1 MLYLNHRIN
10 KQAKIVALMQYK
22 IFKEFGNKQKIKK
35 KYKHINK
42 PWNQHLDV
50 LGTNTKQVKTKFRNQ
65 YLGLPGMNTKLLKEK
80 HPQKKKK
87 TFYYSIKL

>member
-1 MLYLNHRIN
+1 
-10 KQAKIVALMQYK
+10 MQYK

-35 KYKHINK
+35 YIYINK

-50 LGTNTKQVKTKFRNQ
+50 LGINTKQVKTKFRNQ
-65 YLGLPGMNTKLLKEK
+65 YLGLPGTNTKLLKEK
-80 HPQKKKK
+80 HPKKK